1 MAFFYTLS
9 GCQRPGLSRD
19 TMGGFRADLARI
31 NAGRTRTPNS
41 VPTRSYRATYIA
53 SLLPLAPPIAG
64 NNPRGCCQLWG
75 GDRPKPPT
83 SLTLCRGAWGVG
95 IAEAMRGRAGARE
108 GGSASGAALERGR
121 ERRWGRGYG
130 EGAGRI
136 QTATTSTAHQTG
148 HPRERRSFCC
158 MAALCPAR
166 RSLLLA
172 ASPQARNAAERVSP
186 ARLCRDCSAVDAAER
201 GAPAEPVRRPSGVQ
215 RAALNRRRPAMRR
228 QPHVSA
234 AARRPCVRQSAQPS
248 PQKRRPLFYR

>member
-1 MAFFYTLS
+1 
-9 GCQRPGLSRD
+9 
-19 TMGGFRADLARI
+19 
-31 NAGRTRTPNS
+31 
-41 VPTRSYRATYIA
+41 
-53 SLLPLAPPIAG
+53 
-64 NNPRGCCQLWG
+64 
-75 GDRPKPPT
+75 
-83 SLTLCRGAWGVG
+83 VG

-136 QTATTSTAHQTG
+136 QTATTSPAHQTG

-186 ARLCRDCSAVDAAER
+186 ARLCRTSLGGRCGRARCAGRAGTTAQR
-201 GAPAEPVRRPSGVQ
+201 GAAGGAETTEARDAQ
-215 RAALNRRRPAMRR
+215 
-228 QPHVSA
+228 A
-234 AARRPCVRQSAQPS
+234 AARLGGGATALCAPICAAFAAKTAPPFLPLKALILRGWPGRSLAGHLAAWQARLRGRASEQHGVGAGGSGRSGERFPPFARSRQPEQWYQRRYSAS
-248 PQKRRPLFYR
+248 